1 MNARDKFVRAA
12 DEHRDAVETCAS
24 AIRSIAA
31 EEWDISPETAK
42 WSPAQIA
49 EHLAIAYEPLL
60 SELEGGPG
68 FRTRA
73 PWWMRPILRWTFLP
87 RILSG
92 RFPRGVR
99 APREVRPVAKS
110 GTPQEGAQRLRER
123 SEVFLDR
130 LARARQERRPHFT
143 HPYMGRLSDVEALRF
158 LTSHA
163 HHHRR
168 QLPGSLGYVAGHDPE
183 TERE

>member
-1 MNARDKFVRAA
+1 VTARDAFVRAA
-12 DEHRDAVETCAS
+12 DEHRQAVETCAS
-24 AIRSIAA
+24 CISAVA
-31 EEWDISPETAK
+31 EKDWATPPDPTK

-49 EHLAIAYEPLL
+49 EHLAVAYEPLL
-60 SELEGGPG
+60 SELEGGAG
-68 FRTRA
+68 FQTRA

-87 RILSG
+87 RILAG
-92 RFPRGVR
+92 RFPQGVR
-99 APREVRPVAKS
+99 APREVRPVATS
-110 GTPQEGAQRLRER
+110 RSPQEGAQKLTER

-130 LARARQERRPHFT
+130 LGRAREDRRPHFT
-143 HPYMGRLSDVEALRF
+143 HPYMGRLSDVEAVRF

-163 HHHRR
+163 RHHQR

>member
-1 MNARDKFVRAA
+1 VNANDAFLRAA
-12 DEHRDAVETCAS
+12 EEHREAVATCAS
-24 AIRSIAA
+24 AIRAVGEESWNLSA
-31 EEWDISPETAK
+31 EAAK

-49 EHLAIAYEPLL
+49 EHLAVAYEPLL
-60 SELEGGPG
+60 SELDGGAG
-68 FRTRA
+68 FRPRA

-87 RILSG
+87 RILAG
-92 RFPRGVR
+92 RFPTGVR
-99 APREVRPVAKS
+99 APSEVRPVATS
-110 GTPQEGAQRLRER
+110 RGPREGAQRLKER

-130 LARARQERRPHFT
+130 LSRERQNRRPHFT